1 MPLSKE
7 VAGDRRKNALRT
19 ATHKNTVLFSKKM
32 PNILTISSI
41 IVSFLIT
48 VLILPYWIR
57 RAVNAKLVGPDV
69 HKKNSPRVAELG
81 GLCVVAGFL
90 VALLLFV
97 ATKVFIYRWPENLLQ
112 IFATIAA
119 ILIATMIGFVDD
131 ILGWKIGLRARYKV
145 ALTLFISL
153 PIVVIN
159 AGQATMNIPFIGI
172 VDFGLLYPLL
182 LIPIAVMGTSN
193 GFNMIAGYNGLEAGQ
208 GIIILTTLAA
218 LTYISGDSYAAFIA
232 SCMVASI
239 FAFYIFNSYPAKIF
253 PGDTFTYPVGSLIA
267 IVAIIGN
274 VEKYAVILFI
284 PYFIELIL
292 KARGSL
298 IKESFAAVQN
308 DGSLEKRYEQWY
320 GIEHVAVDILK
331 KIKGKATEQSIVYAI
346 YMFQCFFALVALS
359 LFFLS

>member
-1 MPLSKE
+1 MP
-7 VAGDRRKNALRT
+7 T
-19 ATHKNTVLFSKKM
+19 
-32 PNILTISSI
+32 ILTISSI
-41 IVSFLIT
+41 IISFCIT
-48 VLILPYWIR
+48 LVTLPYWIK
-57 RAVNAKLVGPDV
+57 RAKNAKLAGPDV
-69 HKKNSPRVAELG
+69 HKKESPQVAELG
-81 GLCVVAGFL
+81 GLCVIAGFL
-90 VALLLFV
+90 IALLFFV
-97 ATKVFIYRWPENLLQ
+97 ATKTFIYKWPENFLQ
-112 IFATIAA
+112 IFATITA
-119 ILIATMIGFVDD
+119 ILIAAMIGFVDD

-145 ALTLFISL
+145 ALTFFISL

-159 AGQATMNIPFIGI
+159 AGHATMNLPVIGV

-208 GIIILTTLAA
+208 GIIILTTLAI

-232 SCMVASI
+232 SCMVAAI

-253 PGDTFTYPVGSLIA
+253 PGDTFTYPVGALIA

-298 IKESFAAVQN
+298 VKESFAAVQR

-320 GIEHVAVDILK
+320 GIEHIALDVMK
-331 KIKGKATEQSIVYAI
+331 KIKGKATEQNVVYTI
-346 YMFQCFFALVALS
+346 FLFQAFFAVIALS
-359 LFFLS
+359 LFFIK